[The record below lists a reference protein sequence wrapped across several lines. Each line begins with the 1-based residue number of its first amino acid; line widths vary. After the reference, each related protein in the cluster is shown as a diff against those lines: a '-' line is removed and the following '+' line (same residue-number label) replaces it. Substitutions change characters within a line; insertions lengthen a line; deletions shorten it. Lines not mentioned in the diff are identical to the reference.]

1 MWEKQYEQGRW
12 NGLALNILSTSLDG
26 GKRLQVS
33 DIPYADLPDIK
44 VMGSKANK
52 IEVEVI
58 LIGGSSLVE
67 ANALLDNLNASPKGE
82 LEHPWLGELSL
93 VFEAYSQKISTKR
106 GLVTLSLKFVR
117 DAKKTT
123 LSITE
128 STSTNSLEQANVVES
143 VSSVE
148 FVSDVENMSIAETN
162 TLQSDFTHLIGE
174 LTGIASRLSI
184 PSQTLTAVN
193 QEINRAL
200 MAISSIAN
208 APSQFAEQLS
218 ITVDSVAQAVRSG
231 SNSMNPA
238 VDNSR
243 AAQSSMLALINI
255 NSPSNHYN
263 IQLIIAAL
271 KMNKDIEHLEQAP
284 SFNILTWPKPHSV
297 TLCDLESI
305 ATQIEARIH
314 EVTTVSTHKSLLLFD
329 ALIELKKSVMVQ
341 RNKVEQGAKPH
352 RYITCPHFIPALT
365 LAQQEG
371 HSAALIEALNP
382 LLHPL
387 FLSGTIAMGDNV

>member
-33 DIPYADLPDIK
+33 DIPYAELPDIK

-58 LIGGSSLVE
+58 LIGSTSLVE

-106 GLVTLSLKFVR
+106 GLVTLS
-117 DAKKTT
+117 
-123 LSITE
+123 ITE

-148 FVSDVENMSIAETN
+148 FVSDVEKMSIAETN

-174 LTGIASRLSI
+174 LTSIASRLSI
-184 PSQTLTAVN
+184 PSQTLTAIN

-231 SNSMNPA
+231 SDSMNPA

-284 SFNILTWPKPHSV
+284 SFNVLTWPKPPSV

-387 FLSGTIAMGDNV
+387 FLSGTIAIGDNV